1 MRLYLISLY
10 STNIQVVV
18 NYNVTD
24 KVFVVLKDN
33 IISEKIA
40 YSEKFRGMKTIENF
54 CIRVTKDTNLLKDV
68 SFKSAAIAENFVTE
82 KGQKG

>member
-1 MRLYLISLY
+1 MRLYLIRPY
-10 STNIQVVV
+10 SNIQVVV
-18 NYNVTD
+18 NYNVTY

-40 YSEKFRGMKTIENF
+40 CSEKFRGSKAIENF

-68 SFKSAAIAENFVTE
+68 SFKSAAIAANFVTE
-82 KGQKG
+82 KGQMG